1 MTEQTKLFYD
11 DFCLELDEIME
22 NEKNY
27 LIKKM
32 TYFQRTSNPSCLEQ

>member
-11 DFCLELDEIME
+11 DLCLELDEIME

-27 LIKKM
+27 LIEK
-32 TYFQRTSNPSCLEQ
+32 